1 MRYKANRMNF
11 SNVLMFNVLNKE
23 PALLSNELLASSIL
37 TACQIG
43 LNTFCQ
49 PKSLG
54 SFRHSSYS
62 CYSLLLLLGPE
73 STPECACFH

>member
-1 MRYKANRMNF
+1 MRYKANIMNF
-11 SNVLMFNVLNKE
+11 SNVFMFNVLNKE

-49 PKSLG
+49 PKSLWQ
-54 SFRHSSYS
+54 FQA
-62 CYSLLLLLGPE
+62 L
-73 STPECACFH
+73 